1 MALKTLGDQRK
12 KRLITFSLL
21 AILVLVVAGL
31 MAWQAYTSM
40 RKAHASGESSNTT
53 VTAGWWIGSVSTVVL
68 GLLAVYLGYRAA
80 KDKSWSESVGASLE
94 QLVSFTETLSQSV
107 ERLGGA
113 GQRARGALTPSAQTS
128 RKSAAPGSIAPSM
141 TK

>member
-1 MALKTLGDQRK
+1 MASKTLDDQR
-12 KRLITFSLL
+12 KRLITFALL

-40 RKAHASGESSNTT
+40 RKAQASGNPSNATT

-94 QLVSFTETLSQSV
+94 QLVSFTEGLSKSV

-113 GQRARGALTPSAQTS
+113 GQRARSAVTPSAQTS
-128 RKSAAPGSIAPSM
+128 RKSAPE
-141 TK
+141 